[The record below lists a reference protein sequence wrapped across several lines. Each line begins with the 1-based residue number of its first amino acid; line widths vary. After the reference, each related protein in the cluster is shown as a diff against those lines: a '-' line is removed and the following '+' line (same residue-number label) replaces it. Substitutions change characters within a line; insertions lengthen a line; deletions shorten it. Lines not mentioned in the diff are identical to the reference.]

1 MIYSGVGRSL
11 TEQFEGCR
19 AVAYRDTGGVWT
31 CGYGHTRN
39 VGPSTTCTLAVA
51 DQWLAD
57 DTQTAAFTVNS
68 VVTVPLTQGQ
78 FDALV
83 DFAFNCGCTAFAHST
98 MLDLLNAGDYAG
110 AAEQFERW
118 DKCDGL
124 TIAGLLRR
132 RVAEEGEFNGQ
143 A

>member
-19 AVAYRDTGGVWT
+19 TVAYRDTGGIWT

-51 DQWLAD
+51 DQWLSE
-57 DTQTAAFTVNS
+57 DTQTAAYTVNS
-68 VVTVPLTQGQ
+68 VVTVPLTQGE

-83 DFAFNCGCTAFAHST
+83 DFAFNCGITAFTHST